1 MSATVELKR
10 YGLYVAGEERAAN
23 SGAVIRSISPA
34 RGEAW
39 AELADAGADDVADA
53 VAAAKAAFWSD
64 EWQSMPATRRGRL
77 MMKLADLVLENAET
91 IALAETTE
99 NGKLYKEMVTQARI
113 VPDWL
118 YYFGGLADK
127 IEGTVIPVPRKSV
140 LNYTLREPVGVV
152 GIITPWNSPVLLTT
166 FALAPALAAGNAV
179 VIKPSEVASAGVL
192 EFAKLTEAAGFPP
205 GIVNVVTG
213 GAVAGAAL
221 VDHPDVAKITF
232 VGGTGAGKKIAA
244 AAGSRLAGVTMELG
258 GKSPNIVF
266 ADADLDAAVVG
277 VLAGIFAAGGQTC
290 VAGSRVLVQ
299 DEIHDEVVAR
309 LADRAG
315 RIRLGDPMDET
326 TEMGPIATEQHL
338 RNIASYVDSAA
349 GEGAQV
355 VSGGHRATLDDF
367 PTGFFF
373 EPTILTGITNAARV
387 AREEIFGPVAA
398 VLRFGDEDEAVSIA
412 NDTEFGLA
420 AGVWTRDIKRA
431 HRMARRLQ
439 AGTVWINTYRALTFS
454 SPFGGYKQSGFGRV
468 NGIEAVNEYLQ
479 TKSVW
484 CELSDEIQDPFTLK
498 S

>member
-1 MSATVELKR
+1 M
-10 YGLYVAGEERAAN
+10 
-23 SGAVIRSISPA
+23 
-34 RGEAW
+34 
-39 AELADAGADDVADA
+39 DA
-53 VAAAKAAFWSD
+53 
-64 EWQSMPATRRGRL
+64 
-77 MMKLADLVLENAET
+77 
-91 IALAETTE
+91 
-99 NGKLYKEMVTQARI
+99 
-113 VPDWL
+113 
-118 YYFGGLADK
+118 
-127 IEGTVIPVPRKSV
+127 
-140 LNYTLREPVGVV
+140 
-152 GIITPWNSPVLLTT
+152 
-166 FALAPALAAGNAV
+166 
-179 VIKPSEVASAGVL
+179 
-192 EFAKLTEAAGFPP
+192 
-205 GIVNVVTG
+205 
-213 GAVAGAAL
+213 
-221 VDHPDVAKITF
+221 
-232 VGGTGAGKKIAA
+232 
-244 AAGSRLAGVTMELG
+244 
-258 GKSPNIVF
+258 
-266 ADADLDAAVVG
+266 
-277 VLAGIFAAGGQTC
+277 
-290 VAGSRVLVQ
+290 
-299 DEIHDEVVAR
+299 
-309 LADRAG
+309 
-315 RIRLGDPMDET
+315 T